1 MACCLP
7 LRVVHTCKLVCIHH
21 ASSMS
26 FVRSVRTSHLVSRER
41 VFVWVLFTL
50 MSVLIFSLVGAS
62 PCASC
67 GIMSLGKFASCGIVS
82 LGWLPGICYPV
93 MVIWVRLALCLCPKP
108 PTHLVGVDPTHSHS
122 WWVSSHSWCGI
133 GSAADL
139 KKIEVVGATSRAPTI
154 IWWEGGCLRGTEN
167 YSVGAG
173 CLHGHRKLFSGGRL
187 RGHRKLFDGGG
198 CEDTGNHS
206 ARAPVRAPEIIW
218 CGAPVRAPTNM
229 WLGCRANCL
238 WACLAIYLW
247 AVRASVPSELFV
259 SGSSDLFVSGQ
270 FVCVDTRGAKRCAC
284 VMHPHMCG
292 TKFNCVWSAFG

>member
-1 MACCLP
+1 
-7 LRVVHTCKLVCIHH
+7 
-21 ASSMS
+21 
-26 FVRSVRTSHLVSRER
+26 
-41 VFVWVLFTL
+41 

-67 GIMSLGKFASCGIVS
+67 GIMSLGRFASCGIVS

-167 YSVGAG
+167 YLVGGG

-187 RGHRKLFDGGG
+187 RGHQKLFGAST
-198 CEDTGNHS
+198 CEGTENYL
-206 ARAPVRAPEIIW
+206 VW
-218 CGAPVRAPTNM
+218 GACEGTDKYVV
-229 WLGCRANCL
+229 G
-238 WACLAIYLW
+238 
-247 AVRASVPSELFV
+247 VPSKLFV
-259 SGSSDLFVSGQ
+259 SVSHNLFMSGPCECAERIICKRVERFICERTKKNLFVSE
-270 FVCVDTRGAKRCAC
+270 
-284 VMHPHMCG
+284 
-292 TKFNCVWSAFG
+292 